1 MADVLFGD
9 VEPGGRLPCTLPARL
24 EDTPALLD
32 TPPEPGVLRY
42 QEGVFAGHRWY
53 DVRAIEPAFPFGH
66 GLGYTTFEIGAPVV
80 ASSTMAAGERVD
92 VAVEVTNTGDR
103 AGTEVV
109 QLYVGDL
116 ECSVRRPHRE
126 LRAFAKVRLE
136 PGASSDGAPEAGA
149 PGVRLLGP
157 GREGAWVAEPGEF
170 HLWAGRSSRSL
181 SAPTTV
187 VLTERW
193 SAPAS
198 APIHPG

>member
-1 MADVLFGD
+1 
-9 VEPGGRLPCTLPARL
+9 
-24 EDTPALLD
+24 
-32 TPPEPGVLRY
+32 
-42 QEGVFAGHRWY
+42 
-53 DVRAIEPAFPFGH
+53 
-66 GLGYTTFEIGAPVV
+66 VV
-80 ASSTMAAGERVD
+80 ASPTTAPGDRVD

-126 LRAFAKVRLE
+126 LRAFAKVRVE
-136 PGASSDGAPEAGA
+136 PGASTTVHLA
-149 PGVRLLGP
+149 LGP
-157 GREGAWVAEPGEF
+157 RAFAFWDRREGAWVAEPGEF